1 MIYDLLHGIFPKKSP
16 GGVLRKS
23 CSEELH
29 KTYEKHLRCILFSN
43 NIAGC
48 SPAISLKIE
57 NMKKFGPLLQGG
69 RAFRGNC

>member
-1 MIYDLLHGIFPKKSP
+1 MIYDLLHGIFPKKLL

-29 KTYEKHLRCILFSN
+29 KTYKKHLRCILFSN

-48 SPAISLKIE
+48 SPAISLKIQ
-57 NMKKFGPLLQGG
+57 NMKKIGPLLQGG